1 VPEPLS
7 DDTRE
12 LLDALNRWEVEYLVI
27 GAHAVGVY
35 AEPRG
40 TQDLDI
46 WVNPTRRNAKRA
58 LGALREFGAP
68 LFGATEKSLINK
80 EDFLIIGVSPNRI
93 DVLKSIPGLEFR
105 AAWRKRRTL
114 DVGGTTAHF
123 PSPEDVLTAKLAAGR
138 PQDLLDVAKLRK
150 ALEVERRRSEVGGS
164 SIDET
169 TPDPGRS
176 PRRRDRR
183 GSRRGQEK
191 DRGPGTGPNSG
202 P

>member
-1 VPEPLS
+1 M
-7 DDTRE
+7 RE

-27 GAHAVGVY
+27 GAHAVGVH

-40 TQDLDI
+40 TKDLDI

-58 LGALREFGAP
+58 LGALKEFGAP
-68 LFGATEKSLINK
+68 LFGATEKTLTNK
-80 EDFLIIGVSPNRI
+80 QDFLIIGVSPNRI
-93 DVLKSIPGLEFR
+93 DVLKSIPGLGFR

-114 DVGGTTAHF
+114 DVGGTMAHF

-138 PQDLLDVAKLRK
+138 PQDLLDAAKLRK
-150 ALEVERRRSEVGGS
+150 ALEVERRRSDVGESRIG
-164 SIDET
+164 ET
-169 TPDPGRS
+169 TPDPGQS

-183 GSRRGQEK
+183 GKGRDQDK
-191 DRGPGTGPNSG
+191 DHGPGTEPGSG

>member
-1 VPEPLS
+1 M
-7 DDTRE
+7 RE

-40 TQDLDI
+40 TKDLDV
-46 WVNPTRRNAKRA
+46 WVNPTRRNAKRI
-58 LGALREFGAP
+58 LGALRDFGAP
-68 LFGATEKSLINK
+68 LFGATEKTLTNK
-80 EDFLIIGVSPNRI
+80 QDFLVIGVSPNRI

-114 DVGGTTAHF
+114 DVGGTKAHF

-138 PQDLLDVAKLRK
+138 PQDLLDAAKIRK
-150 ALEVERRRSEVGGS
+150 ALEVERRRSEGSES
-164 SIDET
+164 SIGET
-169 TPDPGRS
+169 RPDPGRS
-176 PRRRDRR
+176 PRRRDQRGKRR
-183 GSRRGQEK
+183 DQDK
-191 DRGPGTGPNSG
+191 DRGPGTKPSSG